1 MSEETKEQLQ
11 RQIDEEMSTITACNA
26 RAADLRK
33 ALSLIKDKPRHGD
46 YGDRTYE
53 EFVLLESRGYRI
65 DSGMHIQASSLRTFS
80 NPFESHQGNSVI
92 RGNIFDDLKAAGPDG
107 ILLPLTREE
116 AESLLRNGRYKG
128 YQNVDA
134 KIKAKLKQHHE
145 QVD

>member
-1 MSEETKEQLQ
+1 MSEETKKDLQ
-11 RQIDEEMSTITACNA
+11 RQIDEEENTITACNA

-33 ALSLIKDKPRHGD
+33 ALSLIKDKPEPRQGD
-46 YGDRTYE
+46 YGCGSGGFSRVCVRTSGTKNVIGASLGDTMYPISSE
-53 EFVLLESRGYRI
+53 GYTW
-65 DSGMHIQASSLRTFS
+65 Q
-80 NPFESHQGNSVI
+80 
-92 RGNIFDDLKAAGPDG
+92 GNIFDDLKAAGPDG

-128 YQNVDA
+128 YHNVDA